1 MEESTIIAALKRFYF
16 LRGLQF
22 TISRTLNAIIY
33 NLFSTLKR
41 LAKLALEFLFNNMTW
56 GLQVSG
62 TTLAAHAW
70 SVCIILL
77 SDIDFRLN
85 LYFHTRN
92 IYL

>member
-1 MEESTIIAALKRFYF
+1 MEESTIITDHILKRFYF
-16 LRGLQF
+16 FRGLQF
-22 TISRTLNAIIY
+22 TISRTPNAIIY

-77 SDIDFRLN
+77 SDIRLN
-85 LYFHTRN
+85 LYFYTRN